1 MDSTQKSKHFH
12 ELDSS
17 SSRLQKQKT
26 TLISNFKS
34 SILNIIELKKTEVT
48 DFSNQNLKGSNK
60 NLLK

>member
-1 MDSTQKSKHFH
+1 MDSTQKSKYFH

-17 SSRLQKQKT
+17 ASRLQKQKT